1 MNLTK
6 ADTLLSSESHTP
18 NDVDTIAPIKTLVD
32 FFDDFHLQDARQ
44 ELRQLCQLALTSD
57 NRLYD
62 TGLKRSNLMYFCEKM
77 DQLLTA
83 CNSIAQRQEAFR
95 KFVQHPGH
103 GDDETDED
111 DKPDK
116 ENCTNEEHFTHTA
129 DNANEDQQEQADPAM
144 PINRPELYLEFLP
157 HNPEYLLAEVFTSN
171 HLYDFRE
178 DHLPKWLRAA
188 LTNGNSAYNEGE
200 ERMALMRLYDALL
213 PLIEAL
219 HIINE
224 QNKLRAGSHHM
235 PMHPD
240 IAKYNAPKFLE
251 EAEQNNPMIVV
262 RRFCRQFSLV
272 YLRRELHCFVH
283 AAVAMQQNYPEHFS
297 PSVALRVYD
306 EVLALVEAAYVLSAE
321 ED

>member
-1 MNLTK
+1 MTMNLNEAGT
-6 ADTLLSSESHTP
+6 AMPLPEQQQEAAIATTHPINFLLQ
-18 NDVDTIAPIKTLVD
+18 
-32 FFDDFHLQDARQ
+32 FFDEFHPQDARE
-44 ELRQLCQLALTSD
+44 ELRQLCQLALTTD
-57 NRLYD
+57 NSIYD
-62 TGLKRSNLMYFCEKM
+62 TGQKRSNLMYFAEKL

-83 CNSIAQRQEAFR
+83 CNTIVQRQEMFR
-95 KFVQHPGH
+95 KYDQAP
-103 GDDETDED
+103 DNEDED
-111 DKPDK
+111 DHSNK
-116 ENCTNEEHFTHTA
+116 EDPTEEDDDD
-129 DNANEDQQEQADPAM
+129 DNDDAM

-306 EVLALVEAAYVLSAE
+306 EVLALIEAAYVLSAE

>member
-1 MNLTK
+1 MFL
-6 ADTLLSSESHTP
+6 AFSSSGGL
-18 NDVDTIAPIKTLVD
+18 D
-32 FFDDFHLQDARQ
+32 
-44 ELRQLCQLALTSD
+44 D
-57 NRLYD
+57 NRL
-62 TGLKRSNLMYFCEKM
+62 R
-77 DQLLTA
+77 A
-83 CNSIAQRQEAFR
+83 IAKIVHQFAPPAFNTPPDIWKSR
-95 KFVQHPGH
+95 VHPVCFMH
-103 GDDETDED
+103 WT
-111 DKPDK
+111 
-116 ENCTNEEHFTHTA
+116 
-129 DNANEDQQEQADPAM
+129 
-144 PINRPELYLEFLP
+144 
-157 HNPEYLLAEVFTSN
+157 
-171 HLYDFRE
+171 
-178 DHLPKWLRAA
+178 RA
-188 LTNGNSAYNEGE
+188 GEEGE
-200 ERMALMRLYDALL
+200 ERLALMRVYDALL